1 MRFMAHDVFLSYS
14 SEDKEVAQCLCGV
27 LEAAGIRCWIAPRDV
42 VAGQDYAEAIVDAI
56 DQGAVFVL
64 LLSSSSNESPHVR
77 REAERAASK
86 AKRIVPLRI
95 QDIVPGK
102 SIQYFI
108 GSSHWMD
115 ALEPPFEPKFQAAAQ
130 AILRHLGKPA
140 GAPVPNPAAPAAVP
154 ALAPQAPAPQA
165 LPSAAR
171 SGPSAA
177 GWVGAVLVVGLA
189 VALGAY
195 RSRSRLARLSGPA
208 APAVV
213 APAQGLVSA
222 PPPSSGS
229 QLTTESPPAVL
240 DGCGGSY
247 AQKIEYARKAMLRGQ
262 GYIAANELKSAIEAC
277 PGGATAQKLL
287 PEAKR
292 MAYEDAKKKGEE
304 ETRWGRAAKAA
315 SFFNE
320 ALRHWPG
327 SSDDPE
333 LVPLRD
339 AILKTGEPLTE
350 LGGENPEGCGR
361 DYGRDVGW
369 GLTYLARGNA
379 FSAVSSLESAVQ
391 ACPTGKSAAQLLGKA
406 RLARFQELKKK
417 GEALAREGHDYRAAL
432 EYRDAAKS
440 WPGSQSDPEF
450 VALQAEITR
459 LESRR

>member
-56 DQGAVFVL
+56 DQGPVFVL

-95 QDIVPGK
+95 QNVAPSK

-130 AILRHLGKPA
+130 AILRHLGTPA
-140 GAPVPNPAAPAAVP
+140 RTPMPAPAAPAP
-154 ALAPQAPAPQA
+154 ALPPQAPARQA
-165 LPSAAR
+165 PPAEAR
-171 SGPSAA
+171 SRPSAA
-177 GWVGAVLVVGLA
+177 GWVLTVILLGLA
-189 VALGAY
+189 VAFGAY
-195 RSRSRLARLSGPA
+195 RSRSRLARLAGPA

-213 APAQGLVSA
+213 VPAQGQGSS
-222 PPPSSGS
+222 PPASSGS

-247 AQKIEYARKAMLRGQ
+247 AQKIDYARKAMLRGH
-262 GYIAANELKSAIEAC
+262 GYIAANELKGAIEAC

-292 MAYEDAKKKGEE
+292 MAYEDAKKKAEE
-304 ETRWGRAAKAA
+304 EARWGRAAKAA
-315 SFFNE
+315 TYFNE

-333 LVPLRD
+333 VVSLRD
-339 AILKTGEPLTE
+339 AVLKTGEPLTE

-379 FSAVSSLESAVQ
+379 FSAVNSLESAAQ
-391 ACPTGKSAAQLLGKA
+391 ACPTGKSAAQLLRKA
-406 RLARFQELKKK
+406 RLARYQELKKK
-417 GEALAREGHDYRAAL
+417 GETLAAEGHDYRAAM